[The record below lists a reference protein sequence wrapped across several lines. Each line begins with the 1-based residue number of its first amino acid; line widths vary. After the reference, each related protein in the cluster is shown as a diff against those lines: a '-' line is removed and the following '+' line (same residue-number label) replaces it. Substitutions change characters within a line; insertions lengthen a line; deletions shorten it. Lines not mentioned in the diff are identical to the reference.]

1 MPAPIRV
8 AHVIATAGRTGAEAH
23 LLALL
28 PSFDPAFVAPVLIA
42 PGPGPLVDEMNARGV
57 EVVYGAPTKKLAFGQ
72 TSMLAES
79 WRGRFDIVHAHGP
92 RATFWSERAARQA
105 GVPAFVATVHEL
117 RWQTL
122 PPGLKREA
130 WIALEG
136 RSLARADLVITVSNA
151 TRRDLIVRWP
161 RLAPRTR
168 VVHATAPLLL
178 AKSAPPQGEPGRR
191 DGQPMRLV
199 TVGRFEWQKGYDLLL
214 PALARLAGRGIDF
227 TLDVVGHGVL
237 EPGLRAEAT
246 RLGIADR
253 IRWLGRDVD
262 VPRLLAASHAFVTCT
277 RAEMFGIAVLEAM
290 ACGLPVLAPG
300 VGSLVEVVADGAD
313 GRLLPFDPEETLPER
328 VAEELARWW
337 SDPDLMRRF
346 GAAGARRAREVFT
359 PAAFAARTAA
369 VYDELVAVSS
379 DRASIHPRDK
389 TQTA

>member
-1 MPAPIRV
+1 MATSPRTLIANRRSSPREPTRRATRCVAWWRSRTATCARSRSASGSGWTSTRTTSAGTSTAPSRTTSRRRGSPPRCRPRWTTPTATSGSTASNPDGGAPRAARRRCPRPTTRCCARCGADMPAPIRV

-72 TSMLAES
+72 TRMLAES

-117 RWQTL
+117 RWQTM

-136 RSLARADLVITVSNA
+136 RSLARADRVITVSHA
-151 TRRDLIVRWP
+151 TQRDLIARWP
-161 RLAPRTR
+161 RLAGRTR

-178 AKSAPPQGEPGRR
+178 AKSAPPQSDPGRR

-214 PALARLAGRGIDF
+214 PALARLAGRG
-227 TLDVVGHGVL
+227 
-237 EPGLRAEAT
+237 
-246 RLGIADR
+246 
-253 IRWLGRDVD
+253 
-262 VPRLLAASHAFVTCT
+262 
-277 RAEMFGIAVLEAM
+277 
-290 ACGLPVLAPG
+290 
-300 VGSLVEVVADGAD
+300 
-313 GRLLPFDPEETLPER
+313 
-328 VAEELARWW
+328 
-337 SDPDLMRRF
+337 
-346 GAAGARRAREVFT
+346 
-359 PAAFAARTAA
+359 
-369 VYDELVAVSS
+369 
-379 DRASIHPRDK
+379 
-389 TQTA
+389 